1 MKSIIKWNQ
10 LWIGTNVIF
19 HPPQVSQMALINSS
33 PEICQSKLEITIF
46 ILVGCL
52 GYSNSAMN
60 PILYAFL
67 SDNFKKSFM
76 KAFTCAKTK
85 EINAQLQV
93 ENSFFPRFGRSRNS
107 DLFSSKPTTNLVNN
121 TNMTSKLAS
130 TKLGNTNTVESILD
144 ATYTNGPE
152 NGLATNGHHHN
163 NIDGTLLN
171 SSVSNHNVANNTED
185 ESCDDDDEEQEMENQ
200 QNDNSICIINS
211 NTRPPVLHTDL

>member
-1 MKSIIKWNQ
+1 
-10 LWIGTNVIF
+10 
-19 HPPQVSQMALINSS
+19 MALIHSS
-33 PEICQSKLEITIF
+33 PEVCQSKLEITIF

-107 DLFSSKPTTNLVNN
+107 EGFSSKPNTNLVSN
-121 TNMTSKLAS
+121 TTMTSKLTQS
-130 TKLGNTNTVESILD
+130 TKFGNTVESILD
-144 ATYTNGPE
+144 ATYNNGIE
-152 NGLATNGHHHN
+152 NGQATNGN
-163 NIDGTLLN
+163 QSNTDRSFLN
-171 SSVSNHNVANNTED
+171 SANSANSHDGIHTDEDGSSED
-185 ESCDDDDEEQEMENQ
+185 EEEQEMENK

>member
-1 MKSIIKWNQ
+1 
-10 LWIGTNVIF
+10 
-19 HPPQVSQMALINSS
+19 MALINSS

-107 DLFSSKPTTNLVNN
+107 DFFSSKPTANLVNN
-121 TNMTSKLAS
+121 ANMTSKLTQS
-130 TKLGNTNTVESILD
+130 TKFGNTVESIID
-144 ATYTNGPE
+144 ATYTNGAE
-152 NGLATNGHHHN
+152 NGQTTNGHLHN
-163 NIDGTLLN
+163 NIERTLLN
-171 SSVSNHNVANNTED
+171 SSINNHNGTNNTED
-185 ESCDDDDEEQEMENQ
+185 ESFDEEDDEQEMENQ

>member
-1 MKSIIKWNQ
+1 
-10 LWIGTNVIF
+10 
-19 HPPQVSQMALINSS
+19 MALINSS
-33 PEICQSKLEITIF
+33 PEVCQSKLEITIF

-107 DLFSSKPTTNLVNN
+107 ECLTKPTTILASN
-121 TNMTSKLAS
+121 TNMTSKLTQS
-130 TKLGNTNTVESILD
+130 TKFGNTVESMLD
-144 ATYTNGPE
+144 ATINGPE
-152 NGLATNGHHHN
+152 NGHVNGHHNETDAVH
-163 NIDGTLLN
+163 LN
-171 SSVSNHNVANNTED
+171 VVGNGNHVDEESSDED
-185 ESCDDDDEEQEMENQ
+185 EQEMEDK

-211 NTRPPVLHTDL
+211 STRPPVLHTDL

>member
-1 MKSIIKWNQ
+1 MQ
-10 LWIGTNVIF
+10 FPYL
-19 HPPQVSQMALINSS
+19 SS
-33 PEICQSKLEITIF
+33 P
-46 ILVGCL
+46 

-107 DLFSSKPTTNLVNN
+107 DCFSSKPTTHLVSNA
-121 TNMTSKLAS
+121 NMTSKLTQS
-130 TKLGNTNTVESILD
+130 TKLGNTVESILD
-144 ATYTNGPE
+144 ATYINGNGHE
-152 NGLATNGHHHN
+152 NSHHPTNGHHN
-163 NIDGTLLN
+163 NTDGTLLN
-171 SSVSNHNVANNTED
+171 SVNNHNGTHVED
-185 ESCDDDDEEQEMENQ
+185 ESCDEEDEREMEDK

-211 NTRPPVLHTDL
+211 NAARAPVLHTDL

>member
-1 MKSIIKWNQ
+1 
-10 LWIGTNVIF
+10 
-19 HPPQVSQMALINSS
+19 MALINSS
-33 PEICQSKLEITIF
+33 PEVCQSKLEITIF

-93 ENSFFPRFGRSRNS
+93 ENSFFPRFGRSKNS
-107 DLFSSKPTTNLVNN
+107 EGFSSKSKPNTNLVSNA
-121 TNMTSKLAS
+121 TMTSKLTQS
-130 TKLGNTNTVESILD
+130 TKFGNTVESILD
-144 ATYTNGPE
+144 ATYTNGHE
-152 NGLATNGHHHN
+152 NGQATNGN
-163 NIDGTLLN
+163 QSNSDGSFLN
-171 SSVSNHNVANNTED
+171 SGNSQKEIHIDED
-185 ESCDDDDEEQEMENQ
+185 GLSSEDEEQEMESK

>member
-1 MKSIIKWNQ
+1 
-10 LWIGTNVIF
+10 
-19 HPPQVSQMALINSS
+19 MALINSS
-33 PEICQSKLEITIF
+33 PDSCQSKLEITIF

-107 DLFSSKPTTNLVNN
+107 ECFSKPATTLASN
-121 TNMTSKLAS
+121 TNITSKLTQS
-130 TKLGNTNTVESILD
+130 TKFGNTVESILD
-144 ATYTNGPE
+144 ATFINGHE
-152 NGLATNGHHHN
+152 NGNTTNGHHNHS
-163 NIDGTLLN
+163 DGTFLN
-171 SSVSNHNVANNTED
+171 AANNHNGVHAED
-185 ESCDDDDEEQEMENQ
+185 ESCDEEEQEMENQ
-200 QNDNSICIINS
+200 QTDNSICIINS
-211 NTRPPVLHTDL
+211 SAATRAPVLHTDL

>member
-1 MKSIIKWNQ
+1 
-10 LWIGTNVIF
+10 
-19 HPPQVSQMALINSS
+19 MALINSS

-93 ENSFFPRFGRSRNS
+93 ENSFFPRFGRSKNS
-107 DLFSSKPTTNLVNN
+107 DCFSKQTTNLVSNAHV
-121 TNMTSKLAS
+121 TSKLTQS
-130 TKLGNTNTVESILD
+130 TKFGNTVESILD
-144 ATYTNGPE
+144 ATYNNGHE
-152 NGLATNGHHHN
+152 NGSTTNGHHN
-163 NIDGTLLN
+163 NTDGTLN
-171 SSVSNHNVANNTED
+171 NHSSIHNTED
-185 ESCDDDDEEQEMENQ
+185 EQSSDEDEQEMDDKRTN
-200 QNDNSICIINS
+200 NSICIITS
-211 NTRPPVLHTDL
+211 STRPPVLHTDL

>member
-1 MKSIIKWNQ
+1 MM
-10 LWIGTNVIF
+10 
-19 HPPQVSQMALINSS
+19 QVSQMALINSS
-33 PEICQSKLEITIF
+33 PEVCQSKLEITIF

-93 ENSFFPRFGRSRNS
+93 ENSFFPRFGRSKNS
-107 DLFSSKPTTNLVNN
+107 DCFSKQTNNIVSSAHV
-121 TNMTSKLAS
+121 TSRLTQS
-130 TKLGNTNTVESILD
+130 TKFGNTVESILD
-144 ATYTNGPE
+144 GHENGNTTNG
-152 NGLATNGHHHN
+152 GHHN
-163 NIDGTLLN
+163 STDGTLLN
-171 SSVSNHNVANNTED
+171 NQNGIHNTED
-185 ESCDDDDEEQEMENQ
+185 DSSDDDEQEMGNKQ
-200 QNDNSICIINS
+200 TDNSICIINS